1 MLASIAAE
9 ATSTRARRVATYT
22 ATTLG
27 GAWLLGKYA
36 VGLLVDGADKSRKE
50 AAERHE
56 CVPRAGSPTTRGFLR

>member
-1 MLASIAAE
+1 MLSAIVAE
-9 ATSTRARRVATYT
+9 ATATRARRVATYT

-36 VGLLVDGADKSRKE
+36 VGMLVDGADRSRKE

-56 CVPRAGSPTTRGFLR
+56 